1 MKKILTKITPIII
14 FTFFTTSC
22 GGGGGGGESDSYTL
36 PAPPA
41 TSNISLSS
49 EKGYIGEDI
58 IITWSSTNAT
68 SCSASNA
75 WTGTKDTSG
84 SESYSLDAAGS
95 FTFEIS
101 CTGSGGTSVER
112 GSSSASIDV
121 FKYDKQTDDVANK
134 NWDASASGVIYDV
147 DLSTSPFPSKFILVT
162 DDSTILTTSAFE
174 PPDGTFELN
183 YSYISSDGSS
193 FDFNPIFDDWN
204 ELKEPLYNPQ
214 DKENPTYKLL
224 KTTDGDSI
232 INGVFTLPDYYS
244 NLGIDYVSYGLT
256 EVFTDSQFHILP
268 TIVGEFTQTEDVPIS
283 GTSIKEFESL
293 GFLVCFDEGG
303 DFCSKGDLIVA
314 DGIGTLNF
322 DFSNNTFS
330 GSLIYD
336 AFASYNSFKNGSD
349 SYNLLTQP
357 NNQTVPIK
365 NGTISGNEFFA
376 VIQNITSQEIEVSI
390 EANASGSGNVY
401 VIDGVQ
407 NKSLTLNVGTTYYF
421 LHPVDTHPLR
431 FSTTSDGTH
440 GDGVEYT
447 NWVTYGNQR
456 TTIEINAGT
465 PSTLYYYCDI
475 HPGMG
480 SDITVNPNPNEGFI
494 YQGLIQGH
502 FFGPNAEEMGANII
516 FIKDDVNNE
525 DGAAGASY
533 TLSAGGVGQSE

>member
-134 NWDASASGVIYDV
+134 NWNASAFGLIYDI
-147 DLSTSPFPSKFILVT
+147 DLSNFPKLIWVL
-162 DDSTILTTSAFE
+162 DGSTILTTSAFE
-174 PPDGTFELN
+174 PPDDTFEIN
-183 YSYISSDGSS
+183 YSFISSDGSS
-193 FDFNPIFDDWN
+193 FDFNAVFDDWN
-204 ELKEPLYNPQ
+204 ELKEPLYNPE

-268 TIVGEFTQTEDVPIS
+268 TIFGEFTQTEDVPIS

-303 DFCSKGDLIVA
+303 DFCSVGDLIVA
-314 DGIGTLNF
+314 DGTGTLNF

-336 AFASYNSFKNGSD
+336 AFASYKSFKNGSD
-349 SYNLLTQP
+349 SYNLLTEP

-365 NGTISGNEFFA
+365 NGTISGNEFYA
-376 VIQNITSQEIEVSI
+376 VIENITSQDIEVSI
-390 EANASGSGNVY
+390 EAKAYGSGNVY

-421 LHPVDTHPLR
+421 LHPVGTHPLR
-431 FSTTSDGTH
+431 LSTTSDGIH

-447 NWVTYGNQR
+447 NWVTYGNQS

-480 SDITVNPNPNEGFI
+480 SDITVNPNPNAGF
-494 YQGLIQGH
+494 YYTGVIQGH
-502 FFGPNAEEMGANII
+502 FFGPNAEEMGTNIM
-516 FIKDDVNNE
+516 FMKDDVNNE
-525 DGAAGASY
+525 DGEAGASY
-533 TLSAGGVGQSE
+533 ILSAGGVGQSE